1 MKGWVS
7 LFFGMS
13 FLECR
18 AGRGRASCGLRVIC
32 CGPDVDFCFLVGRK
46 IVAFSAN
53 CQPFFSAISKKQ
65 SLSVCRQ

>member
-1 MKGWVS
+1 MGWVS

-32 CGPDVDFCFLVGRK
+32 CGPDVYLFILVSRK
-46 IVAFSAN
+46 IVAFSVN
-53 CQPFFSAISKKQ
+53 CQPFFSSGSKKQ
-65 SLSVCRQ
+65 SLTVCRQ